1 MIKKHKR
8 FYNEDENGYNDVEGT
23 VESSKENE
31 NFDDDHE
38 DGDGDGYNV
47 DYKKKQTKQNK
58 KTKKGLSSYLK

>member
-23 VESSKENE
+23 VESSKESE

-38 DGDGDGYNV
+38 DGDGDGYDV
-47 DYKKKQTKQNK
+47 DSKKQTKQNK
-58 KTKKGLSSYLK
+58 KTKKGLSNYLK

>member
-23 VESSKENE
+23 VESGKESE

-47 DYKKKQTKQNK
+47 DYKKKHIYESHCWSKCR
-58 KTKKGLSSYLK
+58 

>member
-23 VESSKENE
+23 VESSKESE

-38 DGDGDGYNV
+38 DGDGDGYDV
-47 DYKKKQTKQNK
+47 DYKKINQTK
-58 KTKKGLSSYLK
+58 